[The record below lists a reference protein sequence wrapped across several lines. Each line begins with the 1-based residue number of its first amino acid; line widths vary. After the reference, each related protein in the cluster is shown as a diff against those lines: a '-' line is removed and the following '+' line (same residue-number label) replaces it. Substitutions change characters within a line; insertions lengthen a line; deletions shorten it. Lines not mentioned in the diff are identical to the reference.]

1 MISSGSDLVS
11 GPIPANQMSSAFI
24 PEHEVYGLLSA
35 VGIKT
40 PRHFFAGTENQ
51 IVDAPFEAGE
61 PVVIKGIARD
71 LWHKSD
77 NAALVFRNFE
87 SDSTAAEHSR
97 MQASVGRQFDWLGT
111 LIAEQVEFRRATQ
124 APSEIFA
131 SLQRDQYCGATVS
144 FGFGGLLTEDWAR
157 ELRQSLLVWPTSVY
171 SPDEALEELREHWLG
186 RILLGTARQQSA
198 LTDSG
203 TLLDFLE
210 KFWRLEQL
218 MAREHIGLV
227 ELNPVVIDTA
237 GDLVALDGVGLRST
251 GTYADSRPVPLRDES
266 LLNPR
271 RIALAGVSEKAGS
284 VGGLI
289 LENLRQSLLPRDG
302 LLVVK
307 PGVEEFAGV
316 RCVPDATALAQE
328 PVDILIIALPASRCV
343 PMIEALCEQGRGAAV
358 VYIVAGGIGDGADK
372 AGFGERLAGLINS
385 RRQAGLWCPAVVG
398 PNGLGMLLSPLK
410 LNSLF
415 IPQNKLNVEFAPDSD
430 VALISQSGAFLITRL
445 SRHSNLNLKYG
456 FSIGNQLDMKLSD
469 FMALVARD
477 TSVRV
482 LGIYVEG
489 FVGGDARAVA
499 KLVEEFRAGGRHVI
513 IYKGGRSKL
522 GKSAAES
529 HTGAMTGN
537 YHVQKRLL
545 HKAGAILVESFNQ
558 FNAVLKWMAAYPD
571 LRTLG
576 KVAIVT
582 NAGYET
588 VGSVD
593 TLGDNDAGRL
603 YGLTEE
609 DTGVLNDVLARHGM
623 QGLVAAANPLD
634 LTPMADEAVYFDCV
648 EAMIGFGAGVVMLGL
663 VPLSEQLDTQQLTQ
677 AEAFAA
683 RLGSLAKASGRLVGI
698 VIDAGVPYQRYKA
711 VFEHQGFPV
720 FDGMDM
726 AVLGINVLKNSR

>member
-1 MISSGSDLVS
+1 MT
-11 GPIPANQMSSAFI
+11 SAFI
-24 PEHEVYGLLSA
+24 PEHEVYGFLSA
-35 VGIKT
+35 AGIKT
-40 PRHFFAGTENQ
+40 PRHFFADHESR
-51 IVDAPFEAGE
+51 IVDAPFGIGD

-77 NAALVFRNFE
+77 NAALAFCDFDN
-87 SDSTAAEHSR
+87 DSAAAVHRR
-97 MQASVGRQFDWLGT
+97 MRASVGKRFDWLGT
-111 LIAEQVEFRRATQ
+111 MIAERVEFRRATQ
-124 APSEIFA
+124 APSEIFV
-131 SLQRDQYCGATVS
+131 SLQRDQCCGAIIS

-157 ELRQSLLVWPTSVY
+157 EMRESLLVWPASVY
-171 SPDEALEELREHWLG
+171 TPEEAFAELREHWLG
-186 RILLGTARQQSA
+186 RILLGEARQQA
-198 LTDSG
+198 PLTSSD
-203 TLLDFLE
+203 TLLDFLDKLWSLDE
-210 KFWRLEQL
+210 L
-218 MAREHIGLV
+218 MARERLGLL
-227 ELNPVVIDTA
+227 ELNPVVVDTA
-237 GDLVALDGVGLRST
+237 GELVALDGVGLRST
-251 GTYADSRPVPLRDES
+251 EIHANACPVPLQDDS
-266 LLNPR
+266 LLDPR
-271 RIALAGVSEKAGS
+271 RIALAGVSAKAGS
-284 VGGLI
+284 VGALI
-289 LENLRQSLLPRDG
+289 LENLRQSSLPEDG

-307 PGVEEFAGV
+307 PGVDEFAGV
-316 RCVPDATALAQE
+316 RCVPDVVALADD

-343 PMIEALCEQGRGAAV
+343 PMIEALCEQGSGAAV

-372 AGFGERLAGLINS
+372 AGFGERLSGLIES
-385 RRQAGLWCPAVVG
+385 RRQADLWCPAIVG

-415 IPQNKLNVEFAPDSD
+415 IPQRKLNVKFAPDSD

-477 TSVRV
+477 ESVRV

-489 FVGGDARAVA
+489 FVGGDACAVA
-499 KLVEEFRAGGRHVI
+499 KLVEEFRAQDRHVI
-513 IYKGGRSKL
+513 IYKGGRSQL

-529 HTGAMTGN
+529 HTGAMTGD

-545 HKAGAILVESFNQ
+545 HKAGAILTESFNQ

-571 LRTLG
+571 LRKLG
-576 KVAIVT
+576 KMAIVT

-593 TLGDNDAGRL
+593 TLGDNDTERL
-603 YGLTEE
+603 YQLTAE
-609 DTGVLNDVLARHGM
+609 DRAALNDILDRHGM
-623 QGLVAAANPLD
+623 QGLVAASNPLD

-648 EAMIGFGAGVVMLGL
+648 KAMIEFGAGVVMLGL

-683 RLGSLAKASGRLVGI
+683 RLAFLAKATGRLVGI

-711 VFEHQGFPV
+711 VFERQGFPV

-726 AVLGINVLKNSR
+726 GVLGINVLKNSR

>member
-1 MISSGSDLVS
+1 MTR
-11 GPIPANQMSSAFI
+11 AFI
-24 PEHEVYGLLSA
+24 AEHEVYGFLSA
-35 VGIKT
+35 AGIKT
-40 PRHFFAGTENQ
+40 PRHYFVNREDELA
-51 IVDAPFEAGE
+51 DAPFERGE

-77 NAALVFRNFE
+77 SDALAFCDFDSNAIAVLHGSMRKQVG
-87 SDSTAAEHSR
+87 EH
-97 MQASVGRQFDWLGT
+97 FDWIGM
-111 LIAEQVEFRRATQ
+111 LIAEQVDFRRARD
-124 APSEIFA
+124 APSEIFV
-131 SLQRDQYCGATVS
+131 SLQRDQCCGAIIS

-157 ELRQSLLVWPTSVY
+157 EMKQSLLVWPSSVY
-171 SPDEALEELREHWLG
+171 TPEEAFAELREHWLG
-186 RILLGTARQQSA
+186 QILLGEARNQA
-198 LTDSG
+198 PLTSSD
-203 TLLDFLE
+203 TLLDFLD
-210 KFWRLEQL
+210 RLWQLDEL
-218 MAREHIGLV
+218 MARERLGLL
-227 ELNPVVIDTA
+227 ELNPVVVDTV
-237 GDLVALDGVGLRST
+237 GELVALDGVGLRSAEIH
-251 GTYADSRPVPLRDES
+251 ADTCPVPLQDES

-271 RIALAGVSEKAGS
+271 RIALAGVSAKAGS
-284 VGGLI
+284 VGALI
-289 LENLRQSLLPRDG
+289 LENLRQSSVPEEN

-307 PGVEEFAGV
+307 PGVDEFGGV
-316 RCVPDATALAQE
+316 RCIPDVAALARD
-328 PVDILIIALPASRCV
+328 PADILIIALPASRCV
-343 PMIEALCEQGRGAAV
+343 PMIEALCEQGSGAAV

-372 AGFGERLAGLINS
+372 EGFGERLSGLIES

-415 IPQNKLNVEFAPDSD
+415 IPQRKLNVEFAPDSD

-477 TSVRV
+477 PSVRV

-489 FVGGDARAVA
+489 FVGGDACAVA
-499 KLVEEFRAGGRHVI
+499 KLVEDFRAQNRHVI
-513 IYKGGRSKL
+513 IYKGGRSRLAKT
-522 GKSAAES
+522 AAAS
-529 HTGAMTGN
+529 HTGAMTGD

-545 HKAGAILVESFNQ
+545 HKAGAIITESFNQ

-593 TLGDNDAGRL
+593 TLGDNDAERL
-603 YGLTEE
+603 YQLTAGDRAALGAILE
-609 DTGVLNDVLARHGM
+609 RHGM

-648 EAMIGFGAGVVMLGL
+648 EAMIEFGAGVVMLGL

-677 AEAFAA
+677 AEAFAN
-683 RLGSLAKASGRLVGI
+683 RLRSLAKATGRPVGI

-711 VFEHQGFPV
+711 VFERRGFPV

-726 AVLGINVLKNSR
+726 GVLGINVLKNSR